1 MDIDLGCHRLTC
13 APAYTPH
20 VPNALLCCWPLSLV
34 PRCCVLCHSEHGVQV
49 FLWCA
54 DLQHGLSGSHV
65 KANFSFR
72 RCLHADLWGG
82 RTSFQ
87 SHGQCVESF
96 PSAPTLTP
104 IRCFLCDCHSDWRGM
119 HSKCRFR
126 WGWIFVSLFVFH
138 LLRPISLAPLV
149 LSYSYSCLAFLVFA
163 IVSILASSDICKQQ
177 RISFILCAVPS
188 CSWWFPLR
196 SRSISASWGPIYQLS
211 ALSSDRLQ
219 SCSGS
224 PLPCLNLGV
233 RSCLG
238 DPEFWLLSECLWSIW
253 SWFCME

>member
-1 MDIDLGCHRLTC
+1 MWKLILVFGGVSMLTC
-13 APAYTPH
+13 VEAGRVSNPTGSVSKA
-20 VPNALLCCWPLSLV
+20 SL
-34 PRCCVLCHSEHGVQV
+34 
-49 FLWCA
+49 
-54 DLQHGLSGSHV
+54 
-65 KANFSFR
+65 
-72 RCLHADLWGG
+72 
-82 RTSFQ
+82 
-87 SHGQCVESF
+87 
-96 PSAPTLTP
+96 LTP
-104 IRCFLCDCHSDWRGM
+104 ICCFLCDCHSDWREM

-149 LSYSYSCLAFLVFA
+149 LSYLYSCLAFLAFA

-238 DPEFWLLSECLWSIW
+238 DPEFGLLSECLWSIW